1 MNKFDSAI
9 AELRAQGYTSDQIID
24 MFDDA
29 LDEAETM
36 PIELDYID
44 EYWDAFEDAW
54 DKENV
59 SIEDVA
65 NLATAVVALDDD
77 AEWSQDEMKMYHDI
91 ILDNLK
97 TCADLIKKDTAD
109 VIHEAVG
116 KAKKEI
122 SGFSDKDVVSLFL
135 KIFD

>member
-1 MNKFDSAI
+1 MNKFESAI
-9 AELRAQGYTSDQIID
+9 VELKAQGYTSDQIVS

-29 LDEAETM
+29 LDETEDM
-36 PIELDYID
+36 PTELDYID
-44 EYWDAFEDAW
+44 EYWDAFEAAW
-54 DKENV
+54 DEEDV

-65 NLATAVVALDDD
+65 NLATAVIALDDD

-91 ILDNLK
+91 VLDNLK

-109 VIHEAVG
+109 VIHEAIG

-122 SGFSDKDVVSLFL
+122 SGFSDKDIVSLFL
-135 KIFD
+135 KVFD